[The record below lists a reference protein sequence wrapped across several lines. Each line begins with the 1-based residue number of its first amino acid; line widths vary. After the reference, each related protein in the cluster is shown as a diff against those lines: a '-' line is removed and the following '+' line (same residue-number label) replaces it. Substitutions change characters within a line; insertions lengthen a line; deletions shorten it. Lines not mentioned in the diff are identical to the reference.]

1 MRLSPGT
8 TSQICY
14 ATFDLRL
21 AAQNWARAAGAGP
34 FFLMELP
41 ADLEKTYRG
50 EPAHDSFQA
59 AIGFMGTTCIE
70 LMQPT
75 NEAPSMIR
83 EILDPRGEGAV
94 QHMYPHIRPLD
105 AGQYDEMC
113 AKYKA
118 MGFEE
123 ALSFRV
129 PGMGRNAFSMQRAL
143 SGAFLKCS
151 SSAPT
156 HTNRCS
162 VACMNLIATGMEA
175 TPFAAWIHFKEHRH
189 AVQTTSRRP

>member
-21 AAQNWARAAGAGP
+21 AAQSWVRIAGAGP
-34 FFLMELP
+34 FYLMELP
-41 ADLEKTYRG
+41 AGLEKTYRG
-50 EPAHDSFQA
+50 EPAEDAFQA

-75 NEAPSMIR
+75 NEAPSIIR
-83 EILDPRGEGAV
+83 EILDARGEGAV

-105 AGQYDEMC
+105 AGQYDAMC
-113 AKYKA
+113 AKYRA
-118 MGFEE
+118 LGLEE

-129 PGMGRNAFSMQRAL
+129 PGMGRNAFFDATRTLGCFLEVLEFGAEAYATVLGGMYESHCSWDGSDPIRSMDSLQRAPVRRE
-143 SGAFLKCS
+143 
-151 SSAPT
+151 SA
-156 HTNRCS
+156 
-162 VACMNLIATGMEA
+162 
-175 TPFAAWIHFKEHRH
+175 
-189 AVQTTSRRP
+189 

>member
-41 ADLEKTYRG
+41 ASLEKTYRG

-75 NEAPSMIR
+75 NEAPSIIR
-83 EILDPRGEGAV
+83 EILDARGEGAV

-105 AGQYDEMC
+105 AGHYDELC

-118 MGFEE
+118 MGLEE

-129 PGMGRNAFSMQRAL
+129 PGMGRNAFFDA
-143 SGAFLKCS
+143 
-151 SSAPT
+151 T
-156 HTNRCS
+156 HTLGCFLEVLEFGVDAYES
-162 VACMNLIATGMEA
+162 VLGGMYESHRGWDGSDPIRSMDSLQR
-175 TPFAAWIHFKEHRH
+175 TPPRGAND
-189 AVQTTSRRP
+189 

>member
-14 ATFDLRL
+14 ATFDLRV
-21 AAQNWARAAGAGP
+21 AAKSWVEAAGAGP
-34 FFLMELP
+34 FYLMELP
-41 ADLEKTYRG
+41 AGLEKTYRG
-50 EPAHDSFQA
+50 EPAEDSFQA

-75 NEAPSMIR
+75 NRAPSIIR
-83 EILDPRGEGAV
+83 EILEARGEGAV

-105 AGQYDEMC
+105 AGQYDAMC

-118 MGFEE
+118 MGLEE

-129 PGMGRNAFSMQRAL
+129 PGMGRNAFFDATRTLGCFLEVLEFGKEVYETVLGGIYESHCSWDGSDPIRSMDSLQRAPVRRE
-143 SGAFLKCS
+143 
-151 SSAPT
+151 SA
-156 HTNRCS
+156 
-162 VACMNLIATGMEA
+162 
-175 TPFAAWIHFKEHRH
+175 
-189 AVQTTSRRP
+189 

>member
-21 AAQNWARAAGAGP
+21 AAQNWARVAGAGP

-75 NEAPSMIR
+75 NEAPSIIR
-83 EILDPRGEGAV
+83 EILDARGEGAV

-105 AGQYDEMC
+105 VGQYDEMC

-118 MGFEE
+118 MGLEE

-129 PGMGRNAFSMQRAL
+129 PGMGRNAFFDATRTL
-143 SGAFLKCS
+143 GCFLEVLEFGADAYESVLGGMYESHCS
-151 SSAPT
+151 WDGSDPIRRMDSLQNA
-156 HTNRCS
+156 
-162 VACMNLIATGMEA
+162 AT
-175 TPFAAWIHFKEHRH
+175 R
-189 AVQTTSRRP
+189 